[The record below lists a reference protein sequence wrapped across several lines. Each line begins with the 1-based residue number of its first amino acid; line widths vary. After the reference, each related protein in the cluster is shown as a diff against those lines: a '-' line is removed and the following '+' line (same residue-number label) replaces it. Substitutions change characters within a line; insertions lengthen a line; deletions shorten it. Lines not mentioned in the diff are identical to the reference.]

1 VAILPSR
8 RAFASALRTGAIL
21 KYIWH
26 PAMRWD
32 LIARKFQAPRANGPH
47 HVHPIIT
54 EPMFYIFAIPAV
66 IVLGLSKGGFQGVGT
81 ASTPMLAL
89 YLPPLEAAALILPV
103 LMTQDAISVWWYRRD
118 WDAWNLKVMLPGALC
133 GMALAWLLAAQVTE
147 NHVRLIV
154 GIIGVTFCIH
164 AFFRR
169 ALTAPEKKTAAGG
182 VFWGALAGFT
192 SFMSQ
197 AGGPPFQVHIL
208 PQRLPKLT
216 LVGTSTVFFTVVNA
230 LKIGP
235 YFALGQ
241 FSAKNFTTSLLLLPV
256 AIAANFFGIWL
267 VQRTPNDLF
276 YKIAYVLVFIISV
289 ALLWRGVQGIL

>member
-1 VAILPSR
+1 
-8 RAFASALRTGAIL
+8 
-21 KYIWH
+21 
-26 PAMRWD
+26 M
-32 LIARKFQAPRANGPH
+32 Q
-47 HVHPIIT
+47 PIIT
-54 EPMFYIFAIPAV
+54 EPLFYIFAIPAV
-66 IVLGLSKGGFQGVGT
+66 IILGLSKGGFAGVGT

-118 WDAWNLKVMLPGALC
+118 WDPWNLKVMLPGALL
-133 GMALAWLLAAQVTE
+133 GMALAWLLAAQVTDA
-147 NHVRLIV
+147 HVRLIV
-154 GIIGVTFCIH
+154 GVIGVSFCLH
-164 AFFRR
+164 AYFQR
-169 ALTAPEKKTAAGG
+169 ALTEPQKKTAAGG

-216 LVGTSTVFFTVVNA
+216 LVGTTTVFFTVVNA

-241 FSAKNFTTSLLLLPV
+241 FSAKNFATSLLLLPV
-256 AIAANFFGIWL
+256 AVAANFLGIWL
-267 VQRTPNDLF
+267 VQRTPTGLF
-276 YKIAYVLVFIISV
+276 YRIAYVLVFLISL
-289 ALLWRGVQGIL
+289 ALLWRGLKEVF